1 MMMTQMIVVT
11 VAIVVGFKKYC
22 KDMFD
27 VIACSMQLI
36 ERSLIIESNIK
47 GVNSFLSSQSQ
58 MDLYDTLKESKLLFL
73 SAIQMNSSE
82 TSCELMN
89 W

>member
-1 MMMTQMIVVT
+1 
-11 VAIVVGFKKYC
+11 
-22 KDMFD
+22 MFN
-27 VIACSMQLI
+27 VIACSMQLT

-47 GVNSFLSSQSQ
+47 GMNSFLSSQSQ

-73 SAIQMNSSE
+73 SVIHINISE
-82 TSCELMN
+82 ASCELIN